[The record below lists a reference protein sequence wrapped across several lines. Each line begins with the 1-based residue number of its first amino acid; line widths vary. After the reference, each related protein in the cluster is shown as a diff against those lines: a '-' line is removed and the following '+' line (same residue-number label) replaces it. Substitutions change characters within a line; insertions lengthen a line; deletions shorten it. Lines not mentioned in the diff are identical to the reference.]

1 MSGASAWERIW
12 TPHRMEYI
20 KGDGKPCDDE
30 PDECPFCREGGT
42 LSTSEGDSD
51 DLVVFRG
58 DTCYVV
64 LNKYPYNS
72 GHLLVCPYRHVAQY
86 TELDEA
92 EVLEFGKLTQEAMT
106 TLKRTSG
113 AHGFNIGMNQGS
125 IAGAGI
131 AAHLHQHVIPRWN
144 GDTNFMPVVGGVKV
158 LPQLLE
164 QTRGLL
170 TDNWAEDA
178 C

>member
-1 MSGASAWERIW
+1 M
-12 TPHRMEYI
+12 
-20 KGDGKPCDDE
+20 
-30 PDECPFCREGGT
+30 
-42 LSTSEGDSD
+42 STSEGDSD

-106 TLKRTSG
+106 TLKNTSG